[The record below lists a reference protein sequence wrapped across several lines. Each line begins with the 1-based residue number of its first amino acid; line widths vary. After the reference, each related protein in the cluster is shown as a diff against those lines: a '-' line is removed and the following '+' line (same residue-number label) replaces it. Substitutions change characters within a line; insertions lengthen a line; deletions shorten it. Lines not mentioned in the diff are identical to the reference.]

1 MAMKFG
7 FRNRRARIQ
16 PYLLQTHVS
25 NHQNANSLLQVEAKS
40 YKEIELSLGVD
51 EPRLVTFATDVYGEA
66 VAASEAGWEAV
77 LVVRPG
83 NKPLPAD
90 ASGHF
95 RVIESLEEL
104 LE

>member
-1 MAMKFG
+1 MVRELADEAPCSCTRHFS
-7 FRNRRARIQ
+7 
-16 PYLLQTHVS
+16 TSCVV
-25 NHQNANSLLQVEAKS
+25 LQVEAQS

-51 EPRLVTFATDVYGEA
+51 EPSQIMFATDVYGEA

-83 NKPLPAD
+83 NKPLPSD
-90 ASGHF
+90 AAARF
-95 RVIESLEEL
+95 RIVESMEEL

>member
-1 MAMKFG
+1 MSMGGLMVRELADEAPCSCTRHFS
-7 FRNRRARIQ
+7 
-16 PYLLQTHVS
+16 TSCVV
-25 NHQNANSLLQVEAKS
+25 LQVEAQS

-51 EPRLVTFATDVYGEA
+51 EPSQIMFATDVYGEA

-83 NKPLPAD
+83 NKPLPSD
-90 ASGHF
+90 AAARF
-95 RVIESLEEL
+95 RIVESMEEL